1 MPHSNETEGRIQAL
15 LLEFGAD
22 EQLRSWVEASVR
34 AQRERDR
41 MISDTLEGMLQE
53 VDRLLSQIDEM
64 EDGLEGDDL

>member
-1 MPHSNETEGRIQAL
+1 M
-15 LLEFGAD
+15 LLELDAD

-64 EDGLEGDDL
+64 EDGLEEDGL

>member
-15 LLEFGAD
+15 LLELDAD

>member
-15 LLEFGAD
+15 LLELDAD

-64 EDGLEGDDL
+64 EDGLEEDDL